1 MIAPNFSNVRNNNY
15 DNMMENLYLRDSKA
29 NYEWLKESVKQAEN
43 GQLIKFEMVEKI
55 SVIIPV
61 YNTAEYLPKCLD
73 SVCGQTYKNLEIIC
87 VDDGSTDG
95 SGDIAEHYAEKDPR
109 VQVIHKANGG
119 ESSARNVGLQ
129 HSTGEYVA
137 FVDCDDWLEANMY
150 EVMISAMKR
159 NRLDMA
165 ACGYFWETEEG
176 GQPIGNSYPVS
187 KGVFG
192 RKELFEYVYIRDRY
206 RGVTSWIWCKLFH
219 RNILYED
226 GKLLAFDENLRFGAD
241 LVFFIKAAVNA
252 RRICYLET
260 AFYHYYQ
267 RANSTAHTKNLQVA
281 FDIVTAY
288 QRMVDYLREE
298 QIEIQMI
305 PWLQRFQGYRA
316 SLVAEQAIGQKDKD
330 MLQKCQQV
338 MRELGPVYKRTNE
351 QYPERLQRYERLM
364 DYQL

>member
-1 MIAPNFSNVRNNNY
+1 MSGIVRQIMN
-15 DNMMENLYLRDSKA
+15 
-29 NYEWLKESVKQAEN
+29 
-43 GQLIKFEMVEKI
+43 KFEVEEKI

-95 SGDIAEHYAEKDPR
+95 SGDIAERYAEKDPR
-109 VQVIHKANGG
+109 VQVIHKANEG

-129 HSTGEYVA
+129 YSTGEYVA
-137 FVDCDDWLEANMY
+137 FVDCDDWLEPEMY
-150 EVMISAMKR
+150 AAMLSAMR
-159 NRLDMA
+159 QNQLDMV

-176 GQPIGNSYPVS
+176 GKPIGNSYPVS
-187 KGVFG
+187 KEVFG

-241 LVFFIKAAVNA
+241 LVFFIKAASNA

-267 RANSTAHTKNLQVA
+267 RANSTAHTKDLQVA

-288 QRMVDYLREE
+288 QRMIDYLREE

>member
-95 SGDIAEHYAEKDPR
+95 SGDIAERYAEKDPR
-109 VQVIHKANGG
+109 VQVIHKANEG

-187 KGVFG
+187 KEVFG

-241 LVFFIKAAVNA
+241 LVFFIKAASNA

-267 RANSTAHTKNLQVA
+267 RANSTAHTKDLQVA

-288 QRMVDYLREE
+288 QRMIDYLREE

>member
-1 MIAPNFSNVRNNNY
+1 MHM
-15 DNMMENLYLRDSKA
+15 D
-29 NYEWLKESVKQAEN
+29 
-43 GQLIKFEMVEKI
+43 EKI

-95 SGDIAEHYAEKDPR
+95 SGDIAERYAHKDTR

-129 HSTGEYVA
+129 SSAGEYVA
-137 FVDCDDWLEANMY
+137 FVDCDDWLEPEMY
-150 EVMISAMKR
+150 AAMMSAMR
-159 NRLDMA
+159 QNQLDMA
-165 ACGYFWETEEG
+165 ACGYYWETDEG
-176 GQPIGNSYPVS
+176 GKPIENSHPVS
-187 KGVFG
+187 KEIFG

-219 RNILYED
+219 RNILNED
-226 GKLLAFDENLRFGAD
+226 GKLLAFDEKLRFGAD
-241 LVFFIKAAVNA
+241 LVFFIKAASNA
-252 RRICYLET
+252 RRVCYLQT
-260 AFYHYYQ
+260 PFYHYYQ
-267 RANSTAHTKNLQVA
+267 RASSTAHTKDLQVA
-281 FDIVTAY
+281 FDIVTAN
-288 QRMVDYLREE
+288 QRMIDYLGEE

-316 SLVAEQAIGQKDKD
+316 SLVAEQAIGQKDME
-330 MLQKCQQV
+330 MLQKCQKI
-338 MRELGPVYKRTNE
+338 MRELEPVYKRTNVE
-351 QYPERLQRYERLM
+351 YPERLQRYARLM

>member
-95 SGDIAEHYAEKDPR
+95 SGDIAEHYAEKDSR

-129 HSTGEYVA
+129 YSTGEYVA

-187 KGVFG
+187 KEVFG

-241 LVFFIKAAVNA
+241 LVFFIKAAANA